1 MNVLLRVVA
10 IFSVCVLSP
19 NTSSA
24 LGAQQIAEAFGYSI
38 SPLISQ
44 QQRTELSPDFSG
56 RFKVLNDLR
65 VDALSS
71 YIGAH
76 PLELEAI
83 HGYLQQ
89 LVNEA
94 LLDPEIALEAL
105 DLGIRQFSMRPL
117 RISP

>member
-1 MNVLLRVVA
+1 MSVFFRVVA
-10 IFSVCVLSP
+10 IVSVYALSP

-24 LGAQQIAEAFGYSI
+24 LGSQQIAEAFGYPI

-44 QQRTELSPDFSG
+44 QQRTELSTDFSG
-56 RFKVLNDLR
+56 HFRVVGDLR
-65 VDALSS
+65 VDALSK

-83 HGYLQQ
+83 HRYLQR

-94 LLDPEIALEAL
+94 LLDPEVALEAL

-117 RISP
+117 RPLP